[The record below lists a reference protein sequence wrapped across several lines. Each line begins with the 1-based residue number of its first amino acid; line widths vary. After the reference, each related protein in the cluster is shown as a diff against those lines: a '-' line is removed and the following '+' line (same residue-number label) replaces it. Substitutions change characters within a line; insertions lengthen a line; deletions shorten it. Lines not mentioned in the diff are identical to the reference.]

1 MKTTKYLCCLIL
13 AGLLFPV
20 AVFSQVIGVELE
32 NPRITGVNNLA
43 PHAWFIPFPDSKT
56 FNSEAAKKSP
66 LFLLLNGDWKFHWS
80 KNPMERPV
88 DFYKQEFDITA
99 WKTIPVPSDWQMQG
113 YDYPIYTNIQWP
125 FRADAPLTPRDYNVN
140 EVKEITGEEQAQQD
154 DSQTKSFG
162 NPPFIP
168 KVYNPVGSYKHS
180 FTVPAGWENKR
191 IVLHFGGVN
200 SAAYYW
206 LNGTRLGYS
215 EDSKT
220 PVEFDVT
227 KFLKDGE
234 NTLAVEVYRWCDGS
248 YLEDQDFW
256 RLSGIERDV
265 YLYATPTV
273 HMADYFV
280 QTDLINNYADA
291 ILSVTVDLK
300 NHIPGLQSGDCTVEM
315 KITDKENKTVAGEKL
330 KAPINL
336 KESAQ
341 VTFTK
346 EIPGPAKWTAETPNL
361 YQLVLVLKDKSGKEI
376 EVIGSKIGFR
386 EVEIL
391 NGQLCINGKPIYL
404 KGVNRHEHDENTGH
418 VISEEGMLKDIELLR
433 QNNVNAVRTC
443 HYPNDPRWYEL
454 CDEYGIYLIDEANIE
469 SHGMGYDLK
478 KTLGNNP
485 DWLDAH
491 IDRTIAM
498 VERDK
503 NHPSIIIWSLGNE
516 AGNGSN
522 FYATYD
528 WIKQRDKTRPVQY
541 ERAEMD
547 RNTDIVCPMYMP
559 ASQMENYA
567 KKHSDRPLIQ
577 CEYAHAMG
585 NSVGDFQDYWD
596 IIERYPVLQGGFIW
610 DWVDQG
616 LAEYD
621 KNGKKYW
628 TYGGD
633 YGPEGV
639 PSDNNFCANG
649 LVSPDRKPHPT
660 LYEVK
665 KVYQYIKFTS
675 LDPAAGKFGISNGY
689 VFTGLE
695 NFDFDYTIEE
705 NGIAVKTAKLSSI
718 EAGPGNMQPLT
729 VNLGEIV
736 LKPDCEYFIIFRA
749 YQKAAE
755 RMIPRGHLVAYEQ
768 FALPMGTRS
777 PRMESTTLPVNYTKG
792 TGVTTITGQAF
803 SIAFDS
809 LGWLSSYKT
818 GNKEMMLS
826 SLRPNFWRAPN
837 DNDYGNNMQNRLK
850 VWKFA
855 ADNMKLLEL
864 KIHQVSADV
873 IEVSAL
879 YDLPTVRAT
888 WAAKYLV
895 FGDGRIAVN
904 NTFATSDKSGPEI
917 PRIGMRMRINKEYD
931 NMKYFGRG
939 PWENYIDRNT
949 SAMVSL
955 YSGKVSEQSFLYV
968 RPQENNYKTDVRWLS
983 LTDESGRGIQVTG
996 KPVFCTSA
1004 LNNVLEDFDDGA
1016 KKDQRHITDIVPG
1029 DYVEWCI
1036 DYKQMGVGG
1045 DNSWGARPLDKYLL
1059 FPGEYKYGFVISPV
1073 GIMQ

>member
-1 MKTTKYLCCLIL
+1 MKTYKYFCFLIL
-13 AGLLFPV
+13 GGLIFP
-20 AVFSQVIGVELE
+20 AAIYSQVTGPELE
-32 NPRITGVNNLA
+32 DPKITGINNLA
-43 PHAWFIPFPDSKT
+43 PHAWFIPFPDSKS
-56 FNSEAAKKSP
+56 FSSETSRESP
-66 LFLLLNGDWKFHWS
+66 WSLLLNGDWKFHWS
-80 KNPMERPV
+80 KNPSERPL
-88 DFYKQEFDITA
+88 DFFKQEYDITA
-99 WKTIPVPSDWQMQG
+99 WKTITVPSDWQMQG

-125 FRADAPLTPRDYNVN
+125 FRADSPLMPKDYSVN
-140 EVKEITGEEQAQQD
+140 EVKEINTEKQVQQD
-154 DSQTKSFG
+154 DSQTKSLG

-168 KVYNPVGSYKHS
+168 KVYNPVGSYKHN
-180 FTVPAGWENKR
+180 FTVPAGWDDKR
-191 IVLHFGGVN
+191 VVLHFGGVN

-206 LNGTRLGYS
+206 LNGNKLGYS

-227 KFLKDGE
+227 KLLKDGE

-265 YLYATPTV
+265 YLYATPNV
-273 HMADYFV
+273 HMVDYFV

-291 ILSVTVDLK
+291 VLSVTVDLK
-300 NHIPGLQSGDCTVEM
+300 NYFPAFRSGDYSAEM
-315 KITDKENKTVAGEKL
+315 KLTDKENKTVASEKL
-330 KAPINL
+330 KVPINL
-336 KESAQ
+336 KETAQ
-341 VTFTK
+341 ITFTK
-346 EIPGPAKWTAETPNL
+346 EIPAPAKWTAETPNL
-361 YQLVLVLKDKSGKEI
+361 YQLVLTLKDKSGNET

-391 NGQLCINGKPIYL
+391 NGRLCINGKPIYL
-404 KGVNRHEHDENTGH
+404 KGVNRHEHDEKTGH

-433 QNNVNAVRTC
+433 QNNLNAVRTC

-454 CDEYGIYLIDEANIE
+454 CDEYGIYLVDEANIE

-485 DWLDAH
+485 EWLEAH

-528 WIKQRDKTRPVQY
+528 WIKKRDKTRPVQY

-616 LAEYD
+616 LAHYD

-649 LVSPDRKPHPT
+649 LVSPDRRPHPT
-660 LYEVK
+660 LFEVK
-665 KVYQYIKFTS
+665 KVYQHIRFNS
-675 LDPAAGKFGISNGY
+675 IDPAAGKFGIRNGY
-689 VFTGLE
+689 VFTGLD
-695 NFDFDYTIEE
+695 NYDFEYTIEE
-705 NGIAVKTAKLSSI
+705 NGIPVKTAGLSRI
-718 EAGPGNMQPLT
+718 EADPGNTQLVT
-729 VNLGEIV
+729 VNLGEIRI
-736 LKPDCEYFIIFRA
+736 KPNCEYFITFRA

-755 RMIPRGHLVAYEQ
+755 RLIPQGHIIAYEQ
-768 FALPMGTRS
+768 FALPMGTRLPLPEGS
-777 PRMESTTLPVNYTKG
+777 AGSVAYAKSTNG
-792 TGVTTITGQAF
+792 TTITGNAF
-803 SIAFDS
+803 SIVFDS

-818 GNKEMMLS
+818 DNKEMMQS
-826 SLRPNFWRAPN
+826 SLRPNFWRAPI

-850 VWKFA
+850 VWKVA
-855 ADNMKLLEL
+855 ADNMKLIEL
-864 KIHQVSADV
+864 KFHQVSADV
-873 IEVSAL
+873 IEVSAI

-888 WAAKYLV
+888 WMAKYLV
-895 FGDGRIAVN
+895 FGDGRIEVN
-904 NTFATSDKSGPEI
+904 NTFANSDKSGPEI
-917 PRIGMRMRINKEYD
+917 PRIGMRMHINKEYD

-949 SAMVSL
+949 SALVSL
-955 YSGKVSEQSFLYV
+955 YSGKVSEQGFLYV
-968 RPQENNYKTDVRWLS
+968 RPQENNYRTDVRWFS
-983 LTDESGRGIQVTG
+983 LTDESGRGLQVAG

-1004 LNNVLEDFDDGA
+1004 LNNSMEDLDDGA
-1016 KKDQRHITDIVPG
+1016 KKDQRHITDIVAQ

-1045 DNSWGARPLDKYLL
+1045 DNSWGARPLDKYMLH
-1059 FPGEYKYGFVISPV
+1059 PGEYNYQFTLLPV
-1073 GIMQ
+1073 AP